1 MSWYLDIINY
11 GWIENNYQWN
21 QIMGIFFELKW
32 GLSRLVLEGEMGLFF
47 SVRDWPVIDFSFS
60 LVSLFDGWGMAF
72 LHEVGVLGPNLSLIR
87 RWTSLNSGFS
97 CFFWFFWWLSVSL
110 ISLNLGVDESFI
122 YLVSEI
128 RLPWSF
134 SETFSGSSNFDSIF

>member
-32 GLSRLVLEGEMGLFF
+32 GLSRLVLEEEMGLFF

-60 LVSLFDGWGMAF
+60 LGSLFDGWGMAF
-72 LHEVGVLGPNLSLIR
+72 LHEVGVLGPNFSLIR
-87 RWTSLNSGFS
+87 RWTSLN
-97 CFFWFFWWLSVSL
+97 
-110 ISLNLGVDESFI
+110 
-122 YLVSEI
+122 
-128 RLPWSF
+128 
-134 SETFSGSSNFDSIF
+134 